1 MKSVGIIKSGKY
13 MDLIWFCQVI
23 EVICVVLRGNRPF
36 TKVDRIRTILQG
48 YFSPQIYEIER
59 MNEYGY

>member
-23 EVICVVLRGNRPF
+23 EVICVALRGNRPF
-36 TKVDRIRTILQG
+36 TKADRIRTIL
-48 YFSPQIYEIER
+48 
-59 MNEYGY
+59 

>member
-23 EVICVVLRGNRPF
+23 EVICVALRGNRPF
-36 TKVDRIRTILQG
+36 TKADRIRTRL
-48 YFSPQIYEIER
+48 
-59 MNEYGY
+59 